1 MYTEEY
7 EKRGFPIYFLVKII
21 IVGLFVVGVVWFITK
36 FISNGENRSGIY
48 KNTSNVEALSSQ
60 IFINNLERM
69 KNAAID
75 YYDDNRLP
83 KEDKDFSTITL
94 KEMIDKKLIITLIDK
109 NNKPC
114 DIEKSYASVT
124 REEGI
129 YILKVN
135 LKDSEKEDYILIDL
149 K

>member
-21 IVGLFVVGVVWFITK
+21 IVVLFVVGIILFITK
-36 FISNGENRSGIY
+36 FISNGVNRNGIY
-48 KNTSNVEALSSQ
+48 KNTNNVEALSSQ
-60 IFINNLERM
+60 IFIDNLERM
-69 KNAAID
+69 KNVAID
-75 YYDDNRLP
+75 YYGDNYLL
-83 KEDKDFSTITL
+83 KEDKDSSTITL

-114 DIEKSYASVT
+114 DVEKSYASVT
-124 REEGI
+124 RKEGI
-129 YILKVN
+129 YLLKVN